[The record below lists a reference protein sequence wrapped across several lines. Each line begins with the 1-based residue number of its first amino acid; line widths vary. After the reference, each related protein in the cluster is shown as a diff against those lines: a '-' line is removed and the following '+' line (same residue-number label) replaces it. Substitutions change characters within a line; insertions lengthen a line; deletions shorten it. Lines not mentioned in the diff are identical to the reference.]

1 MNSQT
6 IHLEIPCSN
15 CNGFNYFEEE
25 TGYYACSNCLTVSQI
40 RCGLELDY
48 TFPMK
53 TMKSKMRNN
62 DDDEIMSDD
71 GNLIENDNI
80 ELFSQKYSSDRET
93 FMNIST
99 TNLKSSRFETSTFN
113 DLSSI
118 YSRSTRKKLIQ
129 AEKTPQQKL
138 IDIQENF
145 SSILRLIIK
154 DFFENKNDLDK
165 SKYNFYN
172 SIIKFDINEKK
183 IFFEIIKRI
192 WINFISIKYKNISN
206 SNIKKKKICRS
217 RINSINEEKEL
228 KKNKTKENDNNIK
241 NKISKNFKK
250 KKLIKKKETNI
261 FEQTKLRRITQRNV
275 YEIFHD
281 DLNKN
286 NNKSDFYKENNF
298 NGATQK
304 LISLKKFIEEYD
316 EVINF
321 IKKDKCF
328 DIVFET
334 EEDKEKINI
343 SNIIEYEQL
352 IKVCDE

>member
-71 GNLIENDNI
+71 GNLIENDNF

-138 IDIQENF
+138 IF
-145 SSILRLIIK
+145 
-154 DFFENKNDLDK
+154 
-165 SKYNFYN
+165 
-172 SIIKFDINEKK
+172 
-183 IFFEIIKRI
+183 
-192 WINFISIKYKNISN
+192 
-206 SNIKKKKICRS
+206 
-217 RINSINEEKEL
+217 
-228 KKNKTKENDNNIK
+228 
-241 NKISKNFKK
+241 
-250 KKLIKKKETNI
+250 
-261 FEQTKLRRITQRNV
+261 
-275 YEIFHD
+275 
-281 DLNKN
+281 
-286 NNKSDFYKENNF
+286 
-298 NGATQK
+298 
-304 LISLKKFIEEYD
+304 
-316 EVINF
+316 
-321 IKKDKCF
+321 
-328 DIVFET
+328 
-334 EEDKEKINI
+334 
-343 SNIIEYEQL
+343 
-352 IKVCDE
+352 